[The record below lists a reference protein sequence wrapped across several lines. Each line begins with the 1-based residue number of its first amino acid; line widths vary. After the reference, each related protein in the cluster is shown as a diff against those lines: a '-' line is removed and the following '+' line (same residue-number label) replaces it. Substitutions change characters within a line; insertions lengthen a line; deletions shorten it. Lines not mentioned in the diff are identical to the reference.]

1 MSLQFEYSTEGYK
14 LAKAWLI
21 DIGREDILTGG
32 FSTDG
37 WSVVAAANTI
47 WTNKNIKDKPLEEQI
62 VAHRENE
69 EQFMKQENEG
79 IN

>member
-1 MSLQFEYSTEGYK
+1 MEVSLAFEYTTEGYK

-37 WSVVAAANTI
+37 WSVTSSANTI
-47 WTNKNIKDKPLEEQI
+47 WNNRNAKGKSLDEQVALHEKNEHEYLAK
-62 VAHRENE
+62 N
-69 EQFMKQENEG
+69 
-79 IN
+79 